1 MPAKY
6 HRRTPVYKA
15 KQHRC
20 TMYITAC
27 SVYIICMYVLAI
39 LAQAHMR
46 CTMYI
51 AVRMVY
57 NISMY
62 VLAILAQAGFHS
74 VYEMYHVCS

>member
-1 MPAKY
+1 
-6 HRRTPVYKA
+6 
-15 KQHRC
+15 
-20 TMYITAC
+20 
-27 SVYIICMYVLAI
+27 MYVLAI

-51 AVRMVY
+51 AVHMVY

>member
-1 MPAKY
+1 
-6 HRRTPVYKA
+6 
-15 KQHRC
+15 
-20 TMYITAC
+20 MYIAAC
-27 SVYIICMYVLAI
+27 SVYIICMYVLAT

-74 VYEMYHVCS
+74 VYEMYHVYS